1 MFYIASTRFNNETYN
16 ENMSYRKKSDIP
28 VIYGTSIRIQEKYD
42 IGTLMFVAEMNNEE
56 NRIEG
61 IGLIRNTQVY
71 DKKHVIYSNSDYNRY
86 LYNGDYWISRDTIL
100 EKDDEIAKICD
111 TVLFKGK
118 SNLKRLSGISVLTSQ
133 LFTNWDYK
141 LSVLKEKIRALFINV
156 FSSSSLN
163 GFNNILLCE
172 NNLKSEFANSD
183 EIFEIVPVKRRIINK

>member
-16 ENMSYRKKSDIP
+16 ENMTYRKKSDIP

-118 SNLKRLSGISVLTSQ
+118 SNLKRLSGISVLTAQ

-172 NNLKSEFANSD
+172 NNLKNEPGNSD

>member
-16 ENMSYRKKSDIP
+16 ENMTYRKKSGIP

-118 SNLKRLSGISVLTSQ
+118 SNLKRLSGISVLTAQ

-141 LSVLKEKIRALFINV
+141 LSVLKEKIRALFISV

-172 NNLKSEFANSD
+172 NNLKNEPGNSD